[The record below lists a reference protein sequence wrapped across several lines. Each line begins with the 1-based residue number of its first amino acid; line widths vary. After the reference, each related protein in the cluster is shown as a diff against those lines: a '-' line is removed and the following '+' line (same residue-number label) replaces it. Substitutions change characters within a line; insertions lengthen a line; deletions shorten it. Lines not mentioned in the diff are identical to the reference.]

1 MNSDIKEICGRLLDG
16 PAPPLRS
23 AAEMVDLGRRARR
36 RRHGR
41 LAAAGA
47 GLAVVAVAVAAT
59 AVPLVDGS
67 GTPEESD
74 FGAAVASAA
83 PPSPSAAPREPSPQP
98 SLDLGREVRRVK
110 VSQAISEMSK
120 AAPVPQ
126 LTIPDGQ
133 FLYVRTDGRE
143 PPDGRVHEMWLDPQG
158 MIPLRID
165 IDGADTSTGPKSNIE
180 ADIATA
186 RQVFAQEGPNLR
198 MPTPRFLASLPTDPA
213 VLLNMVTALNEG
225 TKLGGAHYAF
235 KEIGELFWEYGALLT
250 PAVRVA
256 FYRALGRIN
265 GVTGT
270 ELRVD
275 GRRLY
280 ALREPDKGL
289 GFAEEL
295 LLDPS
300 TGQAAGRRSLDTGG
314 QVTPTD
320 LELWRYAVVGAVGQ
334 RG

>member
-1 MNSDIKEICGRLLDG
+1 VNSDIREICGRLLDG

-23 AAEMVDLGRRARR
+23 TAEVVDLARRARR
-36 RRHGR
+36 RRHGMF
-41 LAAAGA
+41 AATGA
-47 GLAVVAVAVAAT
+47 GLAVVAVAAAAT

-67 GTPEESD
+67 GTSEEYG
-74 FGAAVASAA
+74 FGAAVATTA
-83 PPSPSAAPREPSPQP
+83 PVSPSGAASSTP
-98 SLDLGREVRRVK
+98 SLDLGREVRKVP
-110 VSQAISEMSK
+110 VSQVLTEMVPK
-120 AAPVPQ
+120 AASVRP

-133 FLYVRTDGRE
+133 LLYIRSDGRE
-143 PPDGRVHEMWLDPQG
+143 PPAGRVHEMWLDPQG

-165 IDGADTSTGPKSNIE
+165 IDGADTSKGPKSNME

-198 MPTPRFLASLPTDPA
+198 MPTPQFLAGLPTDPA
-213 VLLNMVTALNEG
+213 ALLDMVTALNEN
-225 TKLGGAHYAF
+225 TKLGGAYYVSN
-235 KEIGELFWEYGALLT
+235 EIGQLLWEYGAVIT
-250 PAVRVA
+250 PPVRVA
-256 FYRALGRIN
+256 FYHALSTVSR
-265 GVTGT
+265 TAT
-270 ELRVD
+270 ELTVD

-280 ALREPDKGL
+280 ALREPDTGR

-300 TGQAAGRRSLDTGG
+300 TGQAAGRRSLALGGQG

-320 LELWRYAVVGAVGQ
+320 LVLWRYAVVGTVGQ